1 MSDAERISEL
11 ETRLA
16 HQEHTIDELSLVV
29 AKHARLLDLFREQL
43 RRMTERVENVEDALP
58 GQSPDEPPP
67 PHY

>member
-1 MSDAERISEL
+1 MSDAERIYEL

-29 AKHARLLDLFREQL
+29 AEYARLLDLFREQL
-43 RRMTERVENVEDALP
+43 RRMTDRVENVEDALP

>member
-43 RRMTERVENVEDALP
+43 RRMTDRVENVEDALP